1 MRQRNLFA
9 LWACLAPA
17 ALLLMSA
24 CSNGGDKAKMTEE
37 SGPMDIQLISSAFE
51 DGNPIPAQYTCQGKN
66 ISPPLAWSSPPA
78 GAKSVALILD
88 DPDAP
93 RGTWVHWVVY
103 NLPADTI
110 GLPEAVKA
118 DSVLPGNALQ
128 GKNDYKRNDY
138 SGPCPPSGTHRYYFK
153 IYALD
158 TALDLKAG
166 ATKDDVLHAMEGHVL
181 AHGQLMGTVKK

>member
-1 MRQRNLFA
+1 MRQRSTFA
-9 LWACLAPA
+9 LCACLAFT
-17 ALLLMSA
+17 ALLALSA
-24 CSNGGDKAKMTEE
+24 CSNGSDKAKVTED
-37 SGPMDIQLISSAFE
+37 SGPMDIQLISGAFE
-51 DGNPIPAQYTCQGKN
+51 DGEPIPAQYTCQGKN

-110 GLPEAVKA
+110 GLPEGVKA

-128 GKNDYKRNDY
+128 GRNDYKRNDY
-138 SGPCPPSGTHRYYFK
+138 GGPCPPSGTHRYFFK

-166 ATKDDVLHAMEGHVL
+166 ATKDDVLRAMEGHVL

>member
-1 MRQRNLFA
+1 MRQRSTFA
-9 LWACLAPA
+9 LCACLAFA
-17 ALLLMSA
+17 ALLTLSA
-24 CSNGGDKAKMTEE
+24 CSNGSDKAKVTEE
-37 SGPMDIQLISSAFE
+37 SGPMDIQLISGAFE
-51 DGNPIPAQYTCQGKN
+51 DGEPIPAQYTCQGKN
-66 ISPPLAWSSPPA
+66 ISPPLAWSSPPV
-78 GAKSVALILD
+78 GAKSFALILD

-103 NLPADTI
+103 NLPANTI
-110 GLPEAVKA
+110 GLPEGVKA

-138 SGPCPPSGTHRYYFK
+138 GGPCPPSGTHRYFFK

-166 ATKDDVLHAMEGHVL
+166 ATKDDVLRAMEGHVL

>member
-1 MRQRNLFA
+1 
-9 LWACLAPA
+9 
-17 ALLLMSA
+17 
-24 CSNGGDKAKMTEE
+24 
-37 SGPMDIQLISSAFE
+37 MDIQLISSAFE

-78 GAKSVALILD
+78 GTKSFALILD

-128 GKNDYKRNDY
+128 GRNDYKRNDY

-166 ATKDDVLHAMEGHVL
+166 ATKDDVLRAMEGHVL